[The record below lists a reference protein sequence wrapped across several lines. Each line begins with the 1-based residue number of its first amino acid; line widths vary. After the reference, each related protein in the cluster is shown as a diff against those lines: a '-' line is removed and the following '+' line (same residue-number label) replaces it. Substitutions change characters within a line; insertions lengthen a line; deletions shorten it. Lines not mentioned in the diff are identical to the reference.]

1 MYSTMLAAL
10 LVAAAAGAATAL
22 PTRGMTPAM
31 TLDSSVRC
39 ALSLCIRFCAAQIG
53 SGCRSVCAAPALVTH
68 AAQLRAPHAPLRR

>member
-39 ALSLCIRFCAAQIG
+39 ALSLHSTSAPLCGTG
-53 SGCRSVCAAPALVTH
+53 SGCRCSVHRSAADSST
-68 AAQLRAPHAPLRR
+68 LRLLFHLHS